1 MQFIKDILRNLVIL
15 MVIGVGL
22 YILFPKMMGDV
33 IRLYE
38 ALFGPLAIL
47 LLIVAALPQRK
58 RGRR

>member
-38 ALFGPLAIL
+38 ALFGLLAIL